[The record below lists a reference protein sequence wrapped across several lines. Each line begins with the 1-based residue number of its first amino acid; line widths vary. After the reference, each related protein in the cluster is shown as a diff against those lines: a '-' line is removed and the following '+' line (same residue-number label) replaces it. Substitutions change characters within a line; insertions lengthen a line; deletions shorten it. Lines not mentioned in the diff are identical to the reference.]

1 MIRKLRFL
9 LVACLTAGFL
19 AGCSS
24 DKTTDVNPK
33 SEAKDPRLQPA
44 GKGAPSAPEGGGAKS
59 SGSTNQP

>member
-1 MIRKLRFL
+1 MISKLRVL
-9 LVACLTAGFL
+9 LAICLTAGFL

-44 GKGAPSAPEGGGAKS
+44 GKGAPSAPQGGGAKAS
-59 SGSTNQP
+59 STIDQP